1 MAETAFNGFTQE
13 TLLFFAQLAEN
24 NNQPW
29 FKAHKTEYD
38 RDVIAPAKALV
49 TALGHRLAEFAP
61 TVVADTRINGAG
73 SIFRIYR
80 DVRFSHDKR
89 PYKTHLGILWWE
101 GPGKKLENPGYYL
114 HLENGRLMLGAGMY
128 QFTKEAMALYRQ
140 AAADEKSGA
149 ALLKTVETLSAAGPY
164 SLGGSHYKRVP
175 RGYDKDHPMAKW
187 LKYNGL
193 WSSVE
198 MDVPQAFY
206 NDSFIDLCAGHFRN
220 MQPLHAWLQRH
231 VNTCPTE

>member
-1 MAETAFNGFTQE
+1 MTEPNFNGFTPE
-13 TLLFFAQLAEN
+13 TLEFFAQLTEN
-24 NNQPW
+24 NNAPW
-29 FKAHKTEYD
+29 FKAHKAD
-38 RDVIAPAKALV
+38 FDSHVMAPAKALV
-49 TALGHRLAEFAP
+49 TALGARLVEFAP
-61 TVVADTRINGAG
+61 TVVADTRSNGAG

-114 HLENGRLMLGAGMY
+114 HLENGRIMLGAGMY
-128 QFTKEAMALYRQ
+128 QFSKTALAAYRN
-140 AAADEKSGA
+140 AVADEKSGA
-149 ALLKTVETLSAAGPY
+149 ALLKTIETVTAAGPY
-164 SLGGSHYKRVP
+164 ALGGSHYKRVP
-175 RGYDKDHPMAKW
+175 RGFEKDHPMAKW

-198 MDVPQAFY
+198 MDVPQAFF
-206 NDSFIDLCAGHFRN
+206 NDSFIDLCAGHYRN

-231 VNTCPTE
+231 VNSRPVE